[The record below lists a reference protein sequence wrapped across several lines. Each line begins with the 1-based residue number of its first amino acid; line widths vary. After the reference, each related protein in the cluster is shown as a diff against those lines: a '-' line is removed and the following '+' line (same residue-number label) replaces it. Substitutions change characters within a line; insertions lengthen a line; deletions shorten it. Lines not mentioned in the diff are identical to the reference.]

1 MQWNT
6 KARQAALT
14 TLICLSLSAP
24 VFAMPTGGVAT
35 SGSDVAI
42 STGDLSNVQ
51 SGATITANKNSIIN
65 WQEFG
70 IKEGETLNFN
80 TENGALLNRVAGTKI
95 SELLGTLNQTGAQ
108 PLLLVNPNGIV
119 VGSNSII
126 NAQALVLSTLALTDD
141 EFNKMKFND
150 TASDNG
156 IKGTG
161 TFDGSNA
168 GALTINKGAKF
179 NIDSLLELFGGTV
192 NVADGVQF
200 TMGKTGADDNSDKA
214 INVAAGNK
222 ITLNGGDVDYQDMM
236 GDVTST
242 TANTVK
248 FGGTVTNVADSLNTT
263 VQGGKVDL
271 SNATLNMAG
280 KGGVYVTASRNQ
292 TYAKSGDTA
301 TNTTNATADNSIT
314 ADNLTVKDGEQVQ
327 LVGGSVNLKNSS
339 LTGQQ
344 ANVYTGNKLT
354 TTLDKDDNPTDTQ
367 VTAATKDNAIT
378 LDNTKFTSTAENTS
392 ADNGAGDMSIIG
404 GAVTLENGTAVS
416 SKGTVT
422 VIAGKTFTTEND
434 NGKLTAGAG
443 NTVTIDK
450 TSSVTAGADEEINI
464 GANKI
469 ANAGTLTAG
478 TKHTAEGSA
487 VHYDDEK
494 GLVVDKASEAETTP
508 TEPTKPTEPTDQ
520 PTKPTD
526 QPTKPTNPAKTPD
539 QKPFNA
545 EDAKNIASG
554 EELAGEAI
562 KGNAHFAQ
570 RQEALVN
577 SIEKL
582 NEATDDRAAAGQML
596 GILQGIKNADLT
608 TPEKQL
614 LQLSV
619 LNAYTPTQGRAD
631 DTDKKTKSDTVTTAA
646 AAVDTQAVAATV
658 TAGDA
663 ANETAVTVEQ

>member
-14 TLICLSLSAP
+14 TLICLSLSATA
-24 VFAMPTGGVAT
+24 FAMPSGGTVV
-35 SGSDVAI
+35 SGGDVAI
-42 STGDLSNVQ
+42 SAGSLDNVT

-80 TENGALLNRVAGTKI
+80 TANGALLNRVVGKNI
-95 SELLGTLNQTGAQ
+95 SELLGTLKQEGNN
-108 PLLLVNPNGIV
+108 PLLLVNPNGIL
-119 VGSNSII
+119 VGQNAVI
-126 NAQALVLSTLALTDD
+126 NAQALVLSTLAISDD
-141 EFNKMKFND
+141 EFNKIVGD
-150 TASDNG
+150 ADA
-156 IKGTG
+156 TG
-161 TFDGSNA
+161 TFAPESGGTA
-168 GALTINKGAKF
+168 GALTVQKGAKF
-179 NIDSLLELFGGTV
+179 NIDNLLALFGGTV
-192 NVADGVQF
+192 NVADGVTF
-200 TMGKTGADDNSDKA
+200 TMNGATNDKEDVA
-214 INVAAGNK
+214 LNVAAGNK
-222 ITLNGGDVDYQDMM
+222 ITMHGGDVNYQDAM
-236 GDVTST
+236 GDVTAT
-242 TANTVK
+242 KDNAVT
-248 FGGTVTNVADSLNTT
+248 FGGTVTNNSDSLNLT
-263 VQGGKVDL
+263 VQGGKVDV
-271 SNATLNMAG
+271 SNATFDMKG
-280 KGGVYVTASRNQ
+280 TGGVYVTAANSQ
-292 TYAKSGDTA
+292 GESSSQL
-301 TNTTNATADNSIT
+301 TTNATAENTIK
-314 ADNLTVKDGEQVQ
+314 ADKLTVKDGEQVI
-327 LVGGSVNLKNSS
+327 LFGGAVSAKDSNITAKK
-339 LTGQQ
+339 GEIY
-344 ANVYTGNKLT
+344 AGNTLT
-354 TTLDKDDNPTDTQ
+354 TKMDKNENPTDTD

-392 ADNGAGDMSIIG
+392 TDNGAGDMSIIG

-434 NGKLTAGAG
+434 TGKLTAGAG

-508 TEPTKPTEPTDQ
+508 TEPTKPTKPTDQ

-526 QPTKPTNPAKTPD
+526 PAKTPE

>member
-80 TENGALLNRVAGTKI
+80 TANGALLNRVVGKNI
-95 SELLGTLNQTGAQ
+95 SELLGTLKQEGNN
-108 PLLLVNPNGIV
+108 PLLLVNPNGIL
-119 VGSNSII
+119 VGQNAVI
-126 NAQALVLSTLALTDD
+126 NAQALVLSTLAISDD
-141 EFNKMKFND
+141 EFNKIVGD
-150 TASDNG
+150 ADA
-156 IKGTG
+156 TG
-161 TFDGSNA
+161 TFAPESGGTA
-168 GALTINKGAKF
+168 GALTVQKGAKF
-179 NIDSLLELFGGTV
+179 NIDNLLALFGGTV
-192 NVADGVQF
+192 NVADGVTF
-200 TMGKTGADDNSDKA
+200 TMNGATNDKEDVA
-214 INVAAGNK
+214 LNVAAGNK
-222 ITLNGGDVDYQDMM
+222 ITMHGGDVNYQDAM
-236 GDVTST
+236 GDVTAT
-242 TANTVK
+242 KDNAVT
-248 FGGTVTNVADSLNTT
+248 FGGTVTNNSDSLNLT
-263 VQGGKVDL
+263 VQGGKVDV
-271 SNATLNMAG
+271 SNATFDMKG
-280 KGGVYVTASRNQ
+280 TGGVYVTAANSQ
-292 TYAKSGDTA
+292 GESSSQL
-301 TNTTNATADNSIT
+301 TTNATAENTIK
-314 ADNLTVKDGEQVQ
+314 ADKLTVKDGEQVI
-327 LVGGSVNLKNSS
+327 LFGGAVSAKDSNITAKK
-339 LTGQQ
+339 GEIY
-344 ANVYTGNKLT
+344 AGNTLT
-354 TTLDKDDNPTDTQ
+354 TKMDKNENPTDTD

-392 ADNGAGDMSIIG
+392 TDESAGDMSIIG

-434 NGKLTAGAG
+434 TGKLTAGAG

-526 QPTKPTNPAKTPD
+526 PAKTPE

>member
-24 VFAMPTGGVAT
+24 VFAMPSGGTVV
-35 SGSDVAI
+35 SGGDVAI
-42 STGDLSNVQ
+42 SAGSLDNVT

-80 TENGALLNRVAGTKI
+80 TENGALLNRVTGTKI

-236 GDVTST
+236 GDVTAT
-242 TANTVK
+242 KDNAVT
-248 FGGTVTNVADSLNTT
+248 FGGTVTNNSDSLNLT
-263 VQGGKVDL
+263 VQGGKVDV
-271 SNATLNMAG
+271 SNATFDMKG
-280 KGGVYVTASRNQ
+280 TGGVYVTAANSQ
-292 TYAKSGDTA
+292 GESSSQL
-301 TNTTNATADNSIT
+301 TTNATAENTIK
-314 ADNLTVKDGEQVQ
+314 ADKLTVKDGEQVI
-327 LVGGSVNLKNSS
+327 LFGGAVSAKDSNITAKK
-339 LTGQQ
+339 GEIY
-344 ANVYTGNKLT
+344 AGNTLT
-354 TTLDKDDNPTDTQ
+354 TKMDKNENPTDTD

-494 GLVVDKASEAETTP
+494 GMVVDKASEAETTP

-520 PTKPTD
+520 PTKPT
-526 QPTKPTNPAKTPD
+526 NPPD